1 MGNANTL
8 PKILGHR
15 KSLGIALWCAII
27 LIASLLSAFLIINHP
42 DAVKTALTTI
52 THITRG

>member
-8 PKILGHR
+8 PTILGQR
-15 KSLGIALWCAII
+15 KTLGVVLWCAT
-27 LIASLLSAFLIINHP
+27 LLAASLLAGFLVINHP

-52 THITRG
+52 SHVALK